1 MITLVWPGGEHSF
14 ALRLGELRA
23 LQGACDAGPE
33 QILNRILIGA
43 WRVDDIIETI
53 RLGLIG
59 GGMPDR
65 DARDLVRRMTEGE
78 ERRGLLAYRQLAL
91 QIIMASLSADPDDP
105 LGERTGASAAPPQN
119 GDSAASTAL
128 EQPSD

>member
-1 MITLVWPGGEHSF
+1 MITLVWPGGEHTF

-33 QILNRILIGA
+33 QILNRIIAGV
-43 WRVDDIIETI
+43 WRVDDIVETV

-59 GGMPDR
+59 GGMPDGE
-65 DARDLVRRMTEGE
+65 ARKLVRRMTEGE
-78 ERRGLLAYRQLAL
+78 GRRGLLAYRQIAL
-91 QIIMASLSADPDDP
+91 QIIMASIAADPDDP

-119 GDSAASTAL
+119 GDSAASTAR
-128 EQPSD
+128 EQSSD

>member
-1 MITLVWPGGEHSF
+1 MITLVWPGGEHTF

-33 QILNRILIGA
+33 QILNRMIAGA

-59 GGMPDR
+59 GGMRDK
-65 DARDLVRRMTEGE
+65 DARDLVRRVTEGE
-78 ERRGLLAYRQLAL
+78 ERRGLMAYRQVAL
-91 QIIMASLSADPDDP
+91 QIIMASIAADPDDP

-119 GDSAASTAL
+119 GDSAASTAS
-128 EQPSD
+128 EQSSG